1 MASRSVVQIR
11 YCCIS
16 CGEIILVS
24 HQTEAESY
32 TALVRSILRAL
43 DSTKDQKLA
52 YPVDRFQVHALIEN
66 GIAYTCVT
74 YITNKYYLPF
84 VFLETVKKK
93 FLEVPSLLT
102 RAVTASENEF
112 DRDFCPVLAQVVY
125 VYNSGH
131 GDRLSQ
137 IRTQV
142 EDVKQVM
149 LDNVE
154 KVIERGER
162 LDDLLSKTE
171 DLESHSSVF
180 RQGARDVRVRMRCKN
195 IKMWLVIGGLLT
207 VVLTPAVLLA
217 CGVIHL

>member
-1 MASRSVVQIR
+1 MESRSVGQIR

-16 CGEIILVS
+16 YGEIILVS
-24 HQTEAESY
+24 HQTEAGIY
-32 TALVRSILRAL
+32 TPLVRSVLRTLNSA
-43 DSTKDQKLA
+43 KDQKLA
-52 YPVDRFQVHALIEN
+52 YPVDRFQVHVLIEN

-74 YITNKYYLPF
+74 YLTNKHYLPF
-84 VFLETVKKK
+84 VFLETAKKN

-112 DRDFCPVLAQVVY
+112 DRDFCPVLAKVVY
-125 VYNSGH
+125 AYNTGQ

-142 EDVKQVM
+142 EDVKQIM

-162 LDDLLSKTE
+162 LDDLLLKTE
-171 DLESHSSVF
+171 DLESHSIRF
-180 RQGARDVRVRMRCKN
+180 HQGARDVRVKMKCKN

-207 VVLTPAVLLA
+207 VVLTVAVLLA